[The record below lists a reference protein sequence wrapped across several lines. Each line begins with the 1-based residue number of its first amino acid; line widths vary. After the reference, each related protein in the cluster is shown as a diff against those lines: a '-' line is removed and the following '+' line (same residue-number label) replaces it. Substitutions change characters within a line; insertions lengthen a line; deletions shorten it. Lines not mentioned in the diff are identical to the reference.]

1 MKKIIITLLIVLST
15 IYIYAAMFP
24 KTGTA
29 SMQFLKLG
37 MDARAVGMGEAYTAV
52 TNDISSV
59 YWNPAGLALTDD
71 KQIFLSHTNWIAETY
86 FESIAASMM
95 TDYGYFALSSS
106 FFYSGEMYET
116 IEETFSYT
124 GRTFTFSDLAL
135 GLTYANA
142 LTDQFTFGVTG
153 KYLREDLA
161 DESMNSYS
169 FDIGTIYNTN
179 WHNITIGMALRNFG
193 PDVSYDVEYEKLDAS
208 NLQAHIDKSGTEAK
222 IPMNFSLG
230 VAGEILK
237 YDDSYLIGSIQLDN
251 CVDREETWNLGA
263 EYNLSNFFL
272 RGGYQI
278 GYDAASFS
286 GGFGVKMATRM
297 AVFNIDYAYTHM
309 GRLQEDFLTAAHR
322 LSLKVSY

>member
-1 MKKIIITLLIVLST
+1 MKKIIVTLMIIMSALSV
-15 IYIYAAMFP
+15 YAATFA

-52 TNDISSV
+52 TDDISSV

-71 KQIFLSHTNWIAETY
+71 KQLFLSHTNWIAETY
-86 FESIAASMM
+86 FESIAANMV
-95 TDYGYFALSSS
+95 TDFGYFALSSS

-116 IEETFSYT
+116 TEEAYGYT
-124 GRTFTFSDLAL
+124 GRTFTFSDLAV

-142 LTDQFTFGVTG
+142 LTDQFTFGITA

-169 FDIGTIYNTN
+169 FDFGTIYNTK
-179 WHNITIGMALRNFG
+179 WHEVKIGMALRNFG
-193 PDVSYDVEYEKLDAS
+193 PDVSYDVDYTQLDAS
-208 NLQAHIDKSGTEAK
+208 NPQAHIDKSGTEAK

-230 VAGEILK
+230 IAGEILK
-237 YDDSYLIGSIQLDN
+237 DDDSYLIGSLQLDN

-286 GGFGVKMATRM
+286 GGFGVKMTTRM
-297 AVFNIDYAYTHM
+297 AVFNIDYAYTNM

>member
-1 MKKIIITLLIVLST
+1 MKKFIIAVLIILST
-15 IYIYAAMFP
+15 LSIYAATFA
-24 KTGTA
+24 KAGTA

-37 MDARAVGMGEAYTAV
+37 MDARAIGMGEAYTAV

-59 YWNPAGLALTDD
+59 YWNPAGLALTDE
-71 KQIFLSHTNWIAETY
+71 KQIFLSHTNWVAETY
-86 FESIAASMM
+86 FENFAASMM

-106 FFYSGEMYET
+106 FFFSGEMYET
-116 IEETFSYT
+116 IEEPFGYT
-124 GRTFTFSDLAL
+124 GRTFTFSNLAV

-142 LTDQFTFGVTG
+142 LTDQFTFGLTG
-153 KYLREDLA
+153 KYLREDMA
-161 DESMNSYS
+161 DESMNGYS
-169 FDIGTIYNTN
+169 FDLGTQYNTN

-193 PDVSYDVEYEKLDAS
+193 PDVSYDVDYTMPPGTQGHL
-208 NLQAHIDKSGTEAK
+208 DKSGTEAK

-237 YDDSYLIGSIQLDN
+237 DDDSYLLGSVQLDN

-263 EYNLSNFFL
+263 EYNISNFFL

-286 GGFGVKMATRM
+286 GGFGIKMATRM

-322 LSLKVSY
+322 LSLKVTY